1 MRGMAAAAQTIS
13 ASHKEEIFETV
24 HIIAKLRREEARNL
38 QEVEALLAHL
48 MGHNCSQQF
57 T

>member
-1 MRGMAAAAQTIS
+1 MAAAQQTIS

-38 QEVEALLAHL
+38 QEVEAHLAHL
-48 MGHNCSQQF
+48 MGHNCFHQF

>member
-1 MRGMAAAAQTIS
+1 MAAAAQTIS
-13 ASHKEEIFETV
+13 APHKEEIFEIV
-24 HIIAKLRREEARNL
+24 HIIAKLRREEAQNL
-38 QEVEALLAHL
+38 KEVEALLAHL